1 MALRG
6 PTQATAS
13 AGPQRVEDQLGR
25 YRVTFG
31 CILPVSGE
39 VKGGSR
45 LHKRFG
51 GIETN
56 GRLTITA
63 DSHGP
68 HYERAAQVERT
79 R

>member
-6 PTQATAS
+6 PTQATAT
-13 AGPQRVEDQLGR
+13 AGPQRIEDQLGR
-25 YRVTFG
+25 RVTFG